1 MCAGVASWQ
10 TMTTMLSNLAFI
22 GFGEAA
28 IAFVEQWGVEAS
40 RQVRAFDIKTT
51 SPATAAA
58 KRGDYARFGVV
69 GADSLGEAI
78 RDAKLVIS
86 VVTADQALAAA
97 HAAAEQLGFGSLY
110 CDFNS
115 VAPGTKAEAA
125 TAIEAAGGRY
135 VDVAVM
141 APVRPAQLAVPLLV
155 SGPHAS
161 EACDALSSVHFSPR
175 NIGGEVGQASTIK
188 MLRSVMV
195 KGMEALTAE
204 CFVAA
209 DAAGV
214 TAEVART
221 LNASWPGIDWAE
233 KADYNLE
240 RMIVHGLRRASEMQ
254 EVAATLET
262 LGIPNDMTRAT
273 AAAQRRIGAMKL
285 DPVDGL
291 DAKSASIRAGKAK
304 AA

>member
-1 MCAGVASWQ
+1 M
-10 TMTTMLSNLAFI
+10 SNALNSLAFI

-28 IAFVEQWGVEAS
+28 IAFADQWGIEAS
-40 RQVRAFDIKTT
+40 RHIRAFDVKTA
-51 SPATAAA
+51 SASTAAG
-58 KRGDYARFGVV
+58 KLEDYARYGVV
-69 GADSLGEAI
+69 GVASLGEAI
-78 RDAKLVIS
+78 RDARLVIS
-86 VVTADQALAAA
+86 VVTADQALPAA
-97 HAAAEQLGFGSLY
+97 HAAAEQLSPSTLY

-115 VAPGTKAEAA
+115 VAPGTKSEAA
-125 TAIEAAGGRY
+125 AAIEAAGGRY
-135 VDVAVM
+135 ADVAVM

-161 EACDALSSVHFSPR
+161 EACEALSAIDFSPR
-175 NIGGEVGQASTIK
+175 NIGGKVGQASTIK

-214 TAEVART
+214 TTEVART
-221 LNASWPGIDWAE
+221 LNASWPGVDWAA

-240 RMIVHGLRRASEMQ
+240 RMIVHGLRRASEME
-254 EVAATLET
+254 EVGATLAS